1 MTGDFYGVFSCIGMG
16 RAEYADKYVIDDV
29 GAPLNLPKGR
39 SVYYLSVVQRISLG
53 IKYVFGEN
61 TIDDIYGLS
70 S

>member
-1 MTGDFYGVFSCIGMG
+1 MTGYLYRILSCIGMR
-16 RAEYADKYVIDDV
+16 RAKDTDEDVIDDV

-39 SVYYLSVVQRISLG
+39 SICYLSVVQRISFG
-53 IKYVFGEN
+53 IKNVFGEN